1 MLGYLIRRILLFVPT
16 ILGATFVI
24 FMLMAAA
31 PIDIV
36 DVLLPPTGEM
46 KPGARA
52 EREAYIEERYG
63 LDKPLVVQY
72 LKWLN
77 NVSPVGFHVWDRDD
91 PEVKPAV
98 AARRAWREQAE
109 KGIRAKSP
117 GLSDNDVTDAR
128 KKLEKKRD
136 FHPLPGDLRFDKL
149 PLKVPDLGSS
159 FIQARPVSVHIVA
172 EALPVTILLQFFS
185 LPASLAIALVTGV
198 WAARYRGGW
207 QDWGIGGVLLMLSA
221 VPVIWVGVM
230 LIGFFANVQYVDWFP
245 AAGLHGVTADAMR
258 FFPGRGVTGDPE
270 AGYFLDTLWHVALPV
285 ICISYGTFAYYSKLT
300 RTSLLEALSAD
311 YVRTARAKGLPGKTV
326 LWRHAFRNSLIP
338 LITVAAAFLP
348 LLVTG
353 SIVVETIFG
362 INGMGRLAITS
373 LYTNDRELFLSIS
386 LLTLVLQLVGFLLA
400 DIAYVLA
407 DPRVSYDA

>member
-1 MLGYLIRRILLFVPT
+1 MLGYLIRRLLLFVPT
-16 ILGATFVI
+16 LLGATFII
-24 FMLMAAA
+24 FMLMAASKVS
-31 PIDIV
+31 IV
-36 DVLLPPTGEM
+36 DVLLPPNGEM

-52 EREAYIEERYG
+52 QREEYIEERYG
-63 LDKPLVVQY
+63 LDKPTVVQY

-77 NVSPVGFHVWDRDD
+77 NVSPVGFHVWRRDD
-91 PEVKPAV
+91 PQVKPAV
-98 AARRAWREQAE
+98 AARREWRAKAE
-109 KGIRAKSP
+109 AGIRAKSP
-117 GLSDNDVTDAR
+117 GMSENDVTKAR
-128 KKLEKKRD
+128 KKLEKNQD
-136 FHPLPGDLRFDKL
+136 FKPLPGDLRFDKS
-149 PLKVPDLGSS
+149 PFKVPDLGSS
-159 FIQARPVSVHIVA
+159 FIQARPVSDIIV
-172 EALPVTILLQFFS
+172 EALPVTILLQLFS
-185 LPASLAIALVTGV
+185 LPISIGIALMTGV
-198 WAARYRGGW
+198 WAARFRGGW
-207 QDWGIGGVLLMLSA
+207 QDWGIGTILLMLSA
-221 VPVIWVGVM
+221 LPVIWVGVT

-245 AAGLHGVTADAMR
+245 AAGLHGVTADSMR
-258 FFPGRGVTGDPE
+258 FFPGRGPAGEVE
-270 AGYFLDTLWHVALPV
+270 SGYFFDTMWHVALPV

-311 YVRTARAKGLPGKTV
+311 YVRTARAKGLPARTV

-386 LLTLVLQLVGFLLA
+386 LLTMVLQLVSFLLA

>member
-1 MLGYLIRRILLFVPT
+1 MLGYLLRRILLFVPT
-16 ILGATFVI
+16 ILGATFII
-24 FMLMAAA
+24 FALMAAS
-31 PIDIV
+31 PVSIV
-36 DVLLPPTGEM
+36 DVLLPPTGQM

-52 EREAYIEERYG
+52 QREAYLEERYG
-63 LDKPLVVQY
+63 LDKPVVVQY

-77 NVSPVGFHVWDRDD
+77 NVSPVGFHVWQRDD

-98 AARRAWREQAE
+98 AARRAWRDKAE
-109 KGIRAKSP
+109 ADIRAKHP
-117 GLSDNDVTDAR
+117 NFIEKEVVDAR
-128 KKLEKKRD
+128 KKLEKGQT
-136 FHPLPGDLRFDKL
+136 FSPLPGDLRFDKQ
-149 PLKVPDLGSS
+149 PFKVPDLGSS
-159 FIQARPVSVHIVA
+159 FIQARPVGDIIA
-172 EALPVTILLQFFS
+172 QALPVTMLLQFFS
-185 LPASLAIALVTGV
+185 LPLSIAIALVTGV

-207 QDWGIGGVLLMLSA
+207 QDWGIGSVLLMLSA

-258 FFPGRGVTGDPE
+258 FFPGRGPAGDAEP
-270 AGYFLDTLWHVALPV
+270 GYFLDTLWHVALPV
-285 ICISYGTFAYYSKLT
+285 VCISYGTFAYYSKLT

-311 YVRTARAKGLPGKTV
+311 YVRTARAKGLPARTV

-348 LLVTG
+348 ALVTG

-362 INGMGRLAITS
+362 INGMGQLAITS

-386 LLTLVLQLVGFLLA
+386 LLTLVLQLIGFLLA

>member
-16 ILGATFVI
+16 ILGATFII
-24 FMLMAAA
+24 FLLMAAA

-52 EREAYIEERYG
+52 QREAYIEERYG
-63 LDKPLVVQY
+63 LDKPTVVQY

-77 NVSPVGFHVWDRDD
+77 NVSPVGFHVWKRDD

-98 AARRAWREQAE
+98 EARRAWREKTEADL
-109 KGIRAKSP
+109 RAKHP
-117 GLSDNDVTDAR
+117 KFGDKEVTDAR
-128 KKLEKKRD
+128 KALEEGED
-136 FHPLPGDLRFDKL
+136 FGELPGDLRFDKN
-149 PLKVPDLGSS
+149 PFKVPDLGSS
-159 FIQARPVSVHIVA
+159 FIQARPVGDIIL
-172 EALPVTILLQFFS
+172 EALPVTMLLQFFS
-185 LPASLAIALVTGV
+185 LPVSIGIALITGV
-198 WAARYRGGW
+198 WAARFRGGW
-207 QDWGIGGVLLMLSA
+207 QDWGIGTILLMLSA
-221 VPVIWVGVM
+221 LPVIWVGVT

-245 AAGLHGVTADAMR
+245 AAGLHGVTADSMR
-258 FFPGRGVTGDPE
+258 FFPGHGPAGDFE
-270 AGYFLDTLWHVALPV
+270 AGYFLDTLWHVLLPV
-285 ICISYGTFAYYSKLT
+285 VCISYGTFAYYSKLT